1 VKLPVKLAA
10 RLIEAFGTAT
20 FRTSALVS
28 VAFAATTLALFAFI
42 FWQTAGY
49 ERSRVDQFLRHEVA
63 ALVREPAGDVVGDV
77 DSRYAGDLHRQS
89 FAAVFTP
96 GLGVLGG
103 TLAAFPRGLPVDGRV
118 YLAKVLRQT
127 AHGTATEVAR
137 LVARTLPDRRVV
149 VVGRSDADLAK
160 LRQVVWR
167 ALELGLAP
175 GVALALLAGTFA
187 SLRML
192 ARAGAMNAAIERI
205 MTGALDER
213 LPTQRGR
220 DGLDRLAASV
230 NRMLDEIGRLLTELQ
245 GVGDDIAHELR
256 TPLSRARSRLEG
268 GRERAATREALVA
281 VVDRAIGDLDQTF
294 ATITALLRIRQIESA
309 RRRDHFSQV
318 SLGAIVREAEDLYLP
333 MAELRELT
341 LEVAAPADFMV
352 FGDRD
357 LLFEAVANLLDNAV
371 KFAPQGGLVRLSL
384 VGVGPG
390 AIVRVQDSGPGV
402 RPAERD
408 AVLRR
413 FYRSDHSARVAG
425 TGLGLSLVQAIL
437 HLHGYGLTMHDI
449 DGMFA
454 VDVECR

>member
-268 GRERAATREALVA
+268 GRERGNPRGAGRGGRSGDRRPGPDLCHHHRTATHPPDRVGAASGPFQPGQPGGDRARGGGSVPANGRAAGADAGGGRAGGFHGVRRSRPAVRGRRQSSGQCGKVRPSGWPGA
-281 VVDRAIGDLDQTF
+281 VVAG
-294 ATITALLRIRQIESA
+294 
-309 RRRDHFSQV
+309 RRR
-318 SLGAIVREAEDLYLP
+318 AR
-333 MAELRELT
+333 
-341 LEVAAPADFMV
+341 
-352 FGDRD
+352 GDR
-357 LLFEAVANLLDNAV
+357 
-371 KFAPQGGLVRLSL
+371 
-384 VGVGPG
+384 
-390 AIVRVQDSGPGV
+390 
-402 RPAERD
+402 
-408 AVLRR
+408 
-413 FYRSDHSARVAG
+413 
-425 TGLGLSLVQAIL
+425 
-437 HLHGYGLTMHDI
+437 
-449 DGMFA
+449 
-454 VDVECR
+454 